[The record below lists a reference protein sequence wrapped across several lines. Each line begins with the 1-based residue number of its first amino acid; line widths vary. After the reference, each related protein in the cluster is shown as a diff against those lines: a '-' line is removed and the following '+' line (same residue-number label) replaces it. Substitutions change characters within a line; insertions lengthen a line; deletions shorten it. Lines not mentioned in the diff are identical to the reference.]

1 MSLKPPRDP
10 IRWGYLLGWGFLCM
24 LALSMLLAQ
33 YIAFN
38 FETLAAK
45 PAVRPYFERACASLG
60 CYVPDIPDPSQ
71 LKVDELVVRKHPD
84 VDGALQVDAILKNHA
99 SFPQPF
105 PALRLRFSNAE
116 DQVVASRLL
125 RPADYLRGEARVLRR
140 MPPDTPVRISLEV
153 VDPGKEAIAYG
164 LDPIL

>member
-1 MSLKPPRDP
+1 
-10 IRWGYLLGWGFLCM
+10 
-24 LALSMLLAQ
+24 
-33 YIAFN
+33 
-38 FETLAAK
+38 
-45 PAVRPYFERACASLG
+45 
-60 CYVPDIPDPSQ
+60 
-71 LKVDELVVRKHPD
+71 
-84 VDGALQVDAILKNHA
+84 VDAILKNHA

-140 MPPDTPVRISLEV
+140 MPPDTPVRISLEI

-164 LDPIL
+164 LDPML